1 MEISIVIYIIGLALM
16 IEGALMI
23 VPGVCA
29 LIYGESLMPY
39 ILTAA
44 ICLIIGVIFTRR
56 RPESGFLFS
65 REGYV
70 ATGLTWIA
78 LAFTGMLPF
87 LFSGSTTIVA
97 DAVFE
102 TVSGYTTTGSSI
114 FTAVEDLPKGILMW
128 RSFMHWIGGMG
139 ILVFM
144 LAIVPFSGG
153 TQMNI
158 MKAESPGP
166 SISKIVPRAQ
176 DSAKILYQIY
186 TAMTIVMMVTLI
198 VLRMPV
204 FDAICI
210 TFGAAGTGGFS
221 VLNTGCATYTIA
233 QQIVITVGMIAFGV
247 NFSFYYFLLIKKLK
261 LAFSMEEVRAY
272 ILIILASIG
281 LITVDLVVKGIYQSG
296 PIALKDAAFHVGSII
311 TTTGYATTDCNT
323 WPALS
328 QGILIVLMFIG
339 ACAGSTGGGIKVSR
353 VLMMLKAYKRELAVA
368 LHPNIVKKVHM
379 DGKAA
384 DEIVLRN
391 TGVYIFIYFVIF
403 TVSVLIVSLDGFDWL
418 TTFTSVAAT
427 YNNIGPGFGVVGTM
441 GNFSSLSDLSKWVLS
456 LDMLIGRLEIFP
468 IMLLFVKNT
477 WRKF

>member
-1 MEISIVIYIIGLALM
+1 MEIAIVFYVVGMALL

-23 VPGVCA
+23 VPAACA
-29 LIYGESLMPY
+29 LIYGESLMPFF
-39 ILTAA
+39 LTAL
-44 ICLIIGVIFTRR
+44 ICFGIGIIFTRK

-70 ATGLTWIA
+70 ATGLTWVA

-87 LFSGSTTIVA
+87 LFSGATDSLA

-114 FTAVEDLPKGILMW
+114 FTSVEDLPKGILMW

-166 SISKIVPRAQ
+166 SISKILPRAQ
-176 DSAKILYQIY
+176 DSARVLYQIY
-186 TAMTIVMMVTLI
+186 TVMTIALIATLI
-198 VLRMPV
+198 ALRMPV

-210 TFGAAGTGGFS
+210 SFGAAGTGGFS

-233 QQIVITVGMIAFGV
+233 QQIVVTIGMIAFGV
-247 NFSFYYFLLIKKLK
+247 NFSFYYFLLIKKLR

-272 ILIILASIG
+272 ILIILAAIALISID
-281 LITVDLVVKGIYQSG
+281 LIYTGVYTSG
-296 PIALKDAAFHVGSII
+296 PIAVKDAAFHVGSII
-311 TTTGYATTDCNT
+311 TTTGYATTDCNL
-323 WPALS
+323 WPNLS
-328 QGILIVLMFIG
+328 QGILILLMFIG

-353 VLMMLKAYKRELAVA
+353 VLLMAKAYKRELAVA
-368 LHPNIVKKVHM
+368 LHPNIVKRVHM
-379 DGKAA
+379 DGKTA
-384 DEIVLRN
+384 DEAVVRN

-403 TVSVLIVSLDGFDWL
+403 TISVLIVSLDGFDWL

-468 IMLLFVKNT
+468 IMLLFAKNT
-477 WRKF
+477 WRRF

>member
-1 MEISIVIYIIGLALM
+1 MEIGIVLYIIGMALL
-16 IEGALMI
+16 IEGGLMV
-23 VPGVCA
+23 VPGACA
-29 LIYGESLMPY
+29 LIYGESVMPY
-39 ILTAA
+39 VLTAL
-44 ICLIIGVIFTRR
+44 ICFIIGIAFTRKK
-56 RPESGFLFS
+56 PESGFLFS

-70 ATGLTWIA
+70 ATGLTWVA

-87 LFSGSTTIVA
+87 LFSGASDSVV

-102 TVSGYTTTGSSI
+102 TISGYTTTGSSI
-114 FTAVEDLPKGILMW
+114 FTSVEDLPKGILMW

-144 LAIVPFSGG
+144 LAIVPFTGG

-166 SISKIVPRAQ
+166 SISKIVPRAL

-186 TAMTIVMMVTLI
+186 GAMTIGLI
-198 VLRMPV
+198 LILLLLKMPL
-204 FDAICI
+204 FDALCI
-210 TFGAAGTGGFS
+210 SFGAAGTGGFS
-221 VLNTGCATYTIA
+221 ILNTGCADYTIP
-233 QQIVITVGMIAFGV
+233 QQVAITIGMIAFGV
-247 NFSFYYFLLIKKLK
+247 NFNFYYFLLIKKLG
-261 LAFSMEEVRAY
+261 LAFSMEEVRGY
-272 ILIILASIG
+272 ILIILVAIG
-281 LITVDLVVKGIYQSG
+281 LISVDLVFKGIYTSV
-296 PIALKDAAFHVGSII
+296 PIAVKDAAFHVGSII
-311 TTTGYATTDCNT
+311 TTTGYATTDCNL
-323 WPALS
+323 WPNLS
-328 QGILIVLMFIG
+328 QGILILLMFIG

-353 VLMMLKAYKRELAVA
+353 ILLMAKAYKRELSIA

-379 DGKAA
+379 DGKSAGE
-384 DEIVLRN
+384 DVLRN

-403 TVSVLIVSLDGFDWL
+403 AVSVLIVSLDGFDWT
-418 TTFTSVAAT
+418 TTFTAVAAT
-427 YNNIGPGFGVVGTM
+427 FNNIGPGFGVVGTM

>member
-87 LFSGSTTIVA
+87 LFSGSTTSVA

-247 NFSFYYFLLIKKLK
+247 NFSFYYFLLIRKLK

>member
-1 MEISIVIYIIGLALM
+1 MELGIVIYIIGLALA
-16 IEGALMI
+16 IEGVLMV
-23 VPGVCA
+23 VPLICA
-29 LIYGESLMPY
+29 MIYGESVMPFV
-39 ILTAA
+39 LTAV
-44 ICLIIGVIFTRR
+44 ICFVIALLFTRK
-56 RPESGFLFS
+56 RPDSGFLFS

-70 ATGLTWIA
+70 ATGLTWIG

-87 LFSGSTTIVA
+87 LFSGSTTSLA

-114 FTAVEDLPKGILMW
+114 FTAVEELPKSILMW

-176 DSAKILYQIY
+176 DSAKILYELY
-186 TAMTIVMMVTLI
+186 TIMTLAMIVTLI

-233 QQIVITVGMIAFGV
+233 QQIVITIGMIAFGV
-247 NFSFYYFLLIKKLK
+247 NFSFYYFISIKKLG
-261 LAFSMEEVRAY
+261 LAFSMEEVRWY
-272 ILIILASIG
+272 FIIILAAIG
-281 LITVDLVVKGIYQSG
+281 LISIDLISKGIYSSA
-296 PIALKDAAFHVGSII
+296 PIAVKDAAFHVGSII
-311 TTTGYATTDCNT
+311 TTTGYATTDCNL
-323 WPALS
+323 WPNLS
-328 QGILIVLMFIG
+328 QGILILLMFIG

-353 VLMMLKAYKRELAVA
+353 VLMMAKAYKRELAVA

-384 DEIVLRN
+384 DETVLRN

-403 TVSVLIVSLDGFDWL
+403 AISVLIVSLDGFDWL

-468 IMLLFVKNT
+468 ILLLFSKNT
-477 WRKF
+477 WRRF

>member
-87 LFSGSTTIVA
+87 LFSGSTTSVA

-384 DEIVLRN
+384 DGIVLRN

>member
-87 LFSGSTTIVA
+87 LFSGSTTSVA

-144 LAIVPFSGG
+144 LAIVPFSCGIH
-153 TQMNI
+153 MNI

>member
-87 LFSGSTTIVA
+87 LFSGSTTSVA

>member
-87 LFSGSTTIVA
+87 LFSGSTTSVA

-102 TVSGYTTTGSSI
+102 PVSGYTTTGSSI

>member
-1 MEISIVIYIIGLALM
+1 
-16 IEGALMI
+16 
-23 VPGVCA
+23 
-29 LIYGESLMPY
+29 
-39 ILTAA
+39 
-44 ICLIIGVIFTRR
+44 
-56 RPESGFLFS
+56 
-65 REGYV
+65 
-70 ATGLTWIA
+70 
-78 LAFTGMLPF
+78 
-87 LFSGSTTIVA
+87 
-97 DAVFE
+97 
-102 TVSGYTTTGSSI
+102 
-114 FTAVEDLPKGILMW
+114 
-128 RSFMHWIGGMG
+128 MHWIGGMG

>member
-87 LFSGSTTIVA
+87 LFSGSTTSVA

-128 RSFMHWIGGMG
+128 RRFMHWIGGMC

>member
-87 LFSGSTTIVA
+87 LFSGSTTSVA

-477 WRKF
+477 WRKS

>member
-1 MEISIVIYIIGLALM
+1 MEISIVLYIIGLALM
-16 IEGALMI
+16 IEGVLMI

-44 ICLIIGVIFTRR
+44 ICLVIGIVLTRR

-87 LFSGSTTIVA
+87 LFSGSTTSLA

-114 FTAVEDLPKGILMW
+114 FTSVEDLPKGILMW

-186 TAMTIVMMVTLI
+186 TVMTVGMMITLI

-221 VLNTGCATYTIA
+221 VLNTGCSTYTIA

-247 NFSFYYFLLIKKLK
+247 NFSFYYFLLIRKFGM
-261 LAFSMEEVRAY
+261 AFGMEEVRAY
-272 ILIILASIG
+272 LLIILAAIG
-281 LITVDLVVKGIYQSG
+281 LISIDLMVGGIYESA
-296 PIALKDAAFHVGSII
+296 PIAVKDAAFHVGSII
-311 TTTGYATTDCNT
+311 TTTGYATTDCNV
-323 WPALS
+323 WPNLS
-328 QGILIVLMFIG
+328 QGILILLMFIG

-353 VLMMLKAYKRELAVA
+353 ILLMAKAYKRELAVA

-384 DEIVLRN
+384 DENVLRN
-391 TGVYIFIYFVIF
+391 TGVYVFIYFVIF

-427 YNNIGPGFGVVGTM
+427 FNNIGPGFGVVGTM

-477 WRKF
+477 WRRF

>member
-1 MEISIVIYIIGLALM
+1 M
-16 IEGALMI
+16 
-23 VPGVCA
+23 
-29 LIYGESLMPY
+29 
-39 ILTAA
+39 
-44 ICLIIGVIFTRR
+44 
-56 RPESGFLFS
+56 
-65 REGYV
+65 
-70 ATGLTWIA
+70 ATGLTWVA

-87 LFSGSTTIVA
+87 LFSGASDSVV

-102 TVSGYTTTGSSI
+102 TISGYTTTGSSI
-114 FTAVEDLPKGILMW
+114 FTSVEDLPKGILMW

-144 LAIVPFSGG
+144 LAIVPFTGG

-186 TAMTIVMMVTLI
+186 GVMTIGLI
-198 VLRMPV
+198 LILLLLKMPL
-204 FDAICI
+204 FDALCI
-210 TFGAAGTGGFS
+210 SFGAAGTGGFS
-221 VLNTGCATYTIA
+221 ILNTGCADYTIP
-233 QQIVITVGMIAFGV
+233 QQVAITIGMIAFGV
-247 NFSFYYFLLIKKLK
+247 NFNFYYFLLIKKLG
-261 LAFSMEEVRAY
+261 LAFSMEEVRGY
-272 ILIILASIG
+272 ILIILAAIG
-281 LITVDLVVKGIYQSG
+281 LISVDLVFKGIYTSV
-296 PIALKDAAFHVGSII
+296 PIAVKDAAFHVGSII
-311 TTTGYATTDCNT
+311 TTTGYATTDCNL
-323 WPALS
+323 WPNLS
-328 QGILIVLMFIG
+328 QGILILLMFIG

-353 VLMMLKAYKRELAVA
+353 ILLMAKAYKRELSIA

-379 DGKAA
+379 DGKSAGE
-384 DEIVLRN
+384 DVLRN

-403 TVSVLIVSLDGFDWL
+403 AVSVLIVSLDGFDWT
-418 TTFTSVAAT
+418 TTFTAVAAT
-427 YNNIGPGFGVVGTM
+427 FNNIGPGFGVVGTM

>member
-1 MEISIVIYIIGLALM
+1 MEISIVLYIIGLALM
-16 IEGALMI
+16 IEGVLMI

-44 ICLIIGVIFTRR
+44 ICLVIGIVLTRR

-70 ATGLTWIA
+70 ATGLTWIT

-87 LFSGSTTIVA
+87 LFSGSTTSLA

-114 FTAVEDLPKGILMW
+114 FTSVEDLPKGILMW

-186 TAMTIVMMVTLI
+186 TVMTVGMMITLI

-221 VLNTGCATYTIA
+221 VLNTGCSTYTIA

-247 NFSFYYFLLIKKLK
+247 NFSF
-261 LAFSMEEVRAY
+261 
-272 ILIILASIG
+272 
-281 LITVDLVVKGIYQSG
+281 
-296 PIALKDAAFHVGSII
+296 
-311 TTTGYATTDCNT
+311 
-323 WPALS
+323 
-328 QGILIVLMFIG
+328 
-339 ACAGSTGGGIKVSR
+339 
-353 VLMMLKAYKRELAVA
+353 
-368 LHPNIVKKVHM
+368 
-379 DGKAA
+379 
-384 DEIVLRN
+384 
-391 TGVYIFIYFVIF
+391 
-403 TVSVLIVSLDGFDWL
+403 
-418 TTFTSVAAT
+418 
-427 YNNIGPGFGVVGTM
+427 
-441 GNFSSLSDLSKWVLS
+441 
-456 LDMLIGRLEIFP
+456 
-468 IMLLFVKNT
+468 
-477 WRKF
+477 